1 MTTYYSSLRAGAIA
15 LSVALLTAFSRQ
27 AAAQIS
33 NVLIPAG
40 KAKMVPIDKFT
51 PEVTVADSAFECGTP
66 EAHPADLLLPVDA
79 ISYSAAVPSRATERM
94 SIVVFVDSTGS
105 ILRFA
110 ERRGDPIRPDTKGLP
125 PSQVGAAVQAAAL
138 KTRSTTVSVDYRMHR
153 ATAANRGGGA
163 DEVMSTGDPDVF
175 AKLEALGKPGD
186 LAARVVAVCSGRK
199 TSDRR

>member
-40 KAKMVPIDKFT
+40 KAKMVPVDKFT
-51 PEVTVADSAFECGTP
+51 PDVTVADSAFECGTP

-125 PSQVGAAVQAAAL
+125 PSQVAL
-138 KTRSTTVSVDYRMHR
+138 VGWQSAPAWVSMTFRLWLGSALAGSMPQVGPGLPPD
-153 ATAANRGGGA
+153 ATALSAVTFRLRQSN
-163 DEVMSTGDPDVF
+163 DWLSP
-175 AKLEALGKPGD
+175 PGT
-186 LAARVVAVCSGRK
+186 LLK
-199 TSDRR
+199 M

>member
-1 MTTYYSSLRAGAIA
+1 MMTCYSSLRAGAIA
-15 LSVALLTAFSRQ
+15 SAIALLTVFSQ
-27 AAAQIS
+27 TAAAQIS
-33 NVLIPAG
+33 NVLIAPG

-51 PEVTVADSAFECGTP
+51 PDVTVADSAFECGTA
-66 EAHPADLLLPVDA
+66 EAHAADLLLPVDA
-79 ISYSAAVPSRATERM
+79 IAYSAAVPNRATERM

-138 KTRSTTVSVDYRMHR
+138 QTRSTTISVDFRMHR
-153 ATAANRGGGA
+153 ATAANRGGGGE
-163 DEVMSTGDPDVF
+163 DVMTTGNPDVV

-199 TSDRR
+199 

>member
-1 MTTYYSSLRAGAIA
+1 MIYYSSLRTGAIA
-15 LSVALLTAFSRQ
+15 SAIALLTVFSQ
-27 AAAQIS
+27 PAAAQIS
-33 NVLIPAG
+33 NVLIAPG

-51 PEVTVADSAFECGTP
+51 PDVTVADSAFECGTP
-66 EAHPADLLLPVDA
+66 ETHPADLLLPVDA
-79 ISYSAAVPSRATERM
+79 IAYSAAVPNRATERM

-110 ERRGDPIRPDTKGLP
+110 ERRGDPVRPDTKGMP

-138 KTRSTTVSVDYRMHR
+138 QTRSTTISVDFRMHR
-153 ATAANRGGGA
+153 ATAANRGGGGE
-163 DEVMSTGDPDVF
+163 DVMSTGNPDVV

-199 TSDRR
+199 